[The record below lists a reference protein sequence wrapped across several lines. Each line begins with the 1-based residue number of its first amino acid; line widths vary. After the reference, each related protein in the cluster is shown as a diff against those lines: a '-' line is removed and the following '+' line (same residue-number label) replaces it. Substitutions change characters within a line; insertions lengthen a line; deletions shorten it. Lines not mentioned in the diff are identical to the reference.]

1 MSEKLK
7 ELRSLDMA
15 HDRAKNAHELTKDS
29 IPLLQDQAYR
39 ALMGLQVSFQEGVE
53 ALKDSMETVVSLR
66 VKIDA
71 KTAQVNEL
79 EEAQNKART
88 VLAEYLEANKG
99 EENERFKQTLNQIK
113 RKLEG

>member
-15 HDRAKNAHELTKDS
+15 FERAKNALELTQDT

-39 ALMGLQVSFQEGVE
+39 TLMGLQVSFHEGAD
-53 ALKDSMETVVSLR
+53 ALKSSMDEVLALR
-66 VKIDA
+66 TKIDE
-71 KTAQVNEL
+71 KSAQVDSLDSAQKQARSAL
-79 EEAQNKART
+79 EDFIN
-88 VLAEYLEANKG
+88 ANKG
-99 EENERFKQTLNQIK
+99 EENERFKQSLQQIR

>member
-15 HDRAKNAHELTKDS
+15 FDRAKNAHELTKDC

-39 ALMGLQVSFQEGVE
+39 ALMGLQVSFQDGVD
-53 ALKDSMETVVSLR
+53 ALKDSLDEVVHLR
-66 VKIDA
+66 VKIDT
-71 KTAQVNEL
+71 KNAQVIEL
-79 EEAQNKART
+79 HNAQSQARSA
-88 VLAEYLEANKG
+88 LAEYIEANKG